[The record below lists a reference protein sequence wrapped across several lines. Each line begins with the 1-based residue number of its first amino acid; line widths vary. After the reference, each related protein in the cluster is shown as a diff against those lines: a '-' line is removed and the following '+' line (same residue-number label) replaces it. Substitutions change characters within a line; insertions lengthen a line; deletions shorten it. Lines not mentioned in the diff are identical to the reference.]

1 MKRVWTKKMHFA
13 FDELKKKDILFEK
26 IIEMYGLPKDRSIPN
41 NFASLARIIIGQQIS
56 RSAAESIYSKLN
68 SENLLCVKNILRM
81 DLLELKSRGL
91 SLQKCKYL
99 HNLANKIANKEIK
112 LNKFENLSSSE
123 VFKSLIILNGI
134 GEWTIKN
141 YMLFALQDVDAWP
154 GSDLALQESI
164 KKLNNLKIRPNN
176 EYMNKISNKWKPFR
190 GAAALILWHYHGVL
204 KSISRDK

>member
-1 MKRVWTKKMHFA
+1 MKQFWKKKMHFA
-13 FDELKKKDILFEK
+13 FNELQKKDILFDN
-26 IIEMYGLPKDRSIPN
+26 IIKKYGLPGDRSIPN

-56 RSAAESIYSKLN
+56 RSAAESIYLKLN
-68 SENLLCVKNILRM
+68 SENLLCVKNILKI

-99 HNLANKIANKEIK
+99 HNLANKIVNKEIRLK
-112 LNKFENLSSSE
+112 TFQNLPSEE
-123 VFKSLIILNGI
+123 VFKSLISLNGI

-176 EYMNKISNKWKPFR
+176 EYMNKISKKWKPFR

-204 KSISRDK
+204 KSINHDK